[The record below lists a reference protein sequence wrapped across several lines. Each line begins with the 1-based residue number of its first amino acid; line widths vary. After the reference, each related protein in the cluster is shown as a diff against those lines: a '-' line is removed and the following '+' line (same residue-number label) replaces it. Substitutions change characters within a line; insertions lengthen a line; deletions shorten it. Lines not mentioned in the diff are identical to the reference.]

1 MDSILP
7 HPWHKL
13 TLAAVAAV
21 GIALSVILAVHFSNM
36 QIEVRRQ
43 QSVVEA
49 TAFADDL
56 EEYLQN
62 REMIAKAV
70 GTVFEAP
77 DLSAPHPLASIGK
90 KLLALTPEIGA
101 IAWIPQVDPSR
112 IHEVLNA
119 LSAAGRPPQLFGP
132 NFETLDVTDTRR
144 VLYPV
149 VDIEPKSADHQAGLG
164 LDVGLFPSRRAAF
177 EQARDEQRV
186 IASAPVEL
194 FQPFNT
200 TGYILFSPVFNERGF
215 VGCITFVF
223 RVDQLLNGFAHARRI
238 PMNFGVYDTTD
249 PGELKYLAWVTQQGE
264 IETVNS
270 SVRSDEPEMVRHSL
284 DFAGRTM
291 LVLFDSGPD
300 LVQVGMQQALLVG
313 SLGLILTGMILWS
326 MYYFMRLSRR
336 LESEIATSSSMK
348 ASLELMNREL
358 VHRVGNLL
366 AVAQGIIQLS
376 YNASL
381 STVEFRDSI
390 IARLHAL
397 HQSVRLM
404 NRDDWTG
411 VWLHEL
417 LQTELAP
424 VADRIDVSGRDALL
438 KPQAAQSLSLLFYEL
453 MTNSSKH
460 GTLSKREGTVTAEW
474 EIKDSDSGRLF
485 CFRWQEHDHG
495 IIKPPTRQGFGT
507 KLLTRLV
514 PGDLSGRSTLNYE
527 SGWFRYELEAPVE
540 RIVEQETNAAVNVK
554 AVVPLRVVGGHSDT
568 DEFSGV
574 TLLKIAGS
582 PTR

>member
-21 GIALSVILAVHFSNM
+21 GITLSVILAVHFSNM

-101 IAWIPQVDPSR
+101 IAWIPLVDPSR

-149 VDIEPKSADHQAGLG
+149 VDIEPKSADHQARLG

-270 SVRSDEPEMVRHSL
+270 SVRSDGPEMVRHSL

-424 VADRIDVSGRDALL
+424 VADRIDVSGRDVLL

-460 GTLSKREGTVTAEW
+460 GALSKREGTVTAEW

-527 SGWFRYELEAPVE
+527 SGWFSYELEAPVE

-574 TLLKIAGS
+574 SAIGGKADIAI
-582 PTR
+582 